1 MAHRPVCARAYATDV
16 QHLSGE
22 QQQPLIQEVEWSA
35 QDANF
40 VSIIGNLGSD
50 PDLRTLSGGHIKVS
64 LNLAVKNFKK
74 ETSWCSTLHPQCHG
88 FQCNP
93 SMNAVI
99 VPVALPWQPQS
110 AAAGHENVA
119 QPSSWQITTL
129 ICYIQSL
136 VSLGCQVLG

>member
-1 MAHRPVCARAYATDV
+1 MKKSAERQHARRIVCSGHSCVARVQTHAGLLQVAHRPVCARAYATDV

-50 PDLRTLSGGHIKVS
+50 PDLRKLSGGHIKVS

-74 ETSWCSTLHPQCHG
+74 ETSWCGTLHPQCHG

-93 SMNAVI
+93 SMNAEI
-99 VPVALPWQPQS
+99 V
-110 AAAGHENVA
+110 
-119 QPSSWQITTL
+119 SS
-129 ICYIQSL
+129 SD
-136 VSLGCQVLG
+136 G